1 MIYFDSFENENTFR
15 TDHNKPQISWEKK
28 LGFVDSEFVKTCD
41 ELVIG
46 RSARFSSR
54 ESSVIKSE
62 EKPMEISRD
71 ARGILESS
79 YQDTDFF

>member
-1 MIYFDSFENENTFR
+1 MG
-15 TDHNKPQISWEKK
+15 KK
-28 LGFVDSEFVKTCD
+28 SGFVDAGFVKKCD
-41 ELVIG
+41 EPVIG

-79 YQDTDFF
+79 YQDTNFSRINLE

>member
-1 MIYFDSFENENTFR
+1 MKIHLE
-15 TDHNKPQISWEKK
+15 QITTNHKFHGKK
-28 LGFVDSEFVKTCD
+28 QLGFVDSEFVKTCD

>member
-1 MIYFDSFENENTFR
+1 M
-15 TDHNKPQISWEKK
+15 
-28 LGFVDSEFVKTCD
+28 VSEFVKTCD
-41 ELVIG
+41 ELIIG

-79 YQDTDFF
+79 YQDTDFFRINHE

>member
-1 MIYFDSFENENTFR
+1 M
-15 TDHNKPQISWEKK
+15 EKNS
-28 LGFVDSEFVKTCD
+28 GFVDSEFVKTCD

-79 YQDTDFF
+79 YQDTDFFRINHE

>member
-1 MIYFDSFENENTFR
+1 M
-15 TDHNKPQISWEKK
+15 EKK
-28 LGFVDSEFVKTCD
+28 SGFVDSEFVKTFN

-71 ARGILESS
+71 ARGILESP